1 MTRIRSLIP
10 ARGHALTLSV
20 ALNLFLAGAA
30 AGLWLGADAA
40 PPAAAETEYSF
51 AEFVRDLPDET
62 RLGIA
67 SALDSRRDDVARR
80 IEALARAR
88 AEVVTAL
95 GAERHDPD
103 RLRRALVGLREAT
116 RDVQA
121 AMHAIVGEVTGRL
134 DPDDRARLAR
144 SMFATVRDS
153 RNGEALLYEVPLL

>member
-1 MTRIRSLIP
+1 MTRIRSLLP
-10 ARGHALTLSV
+10 ARRHALTLSV

-30 AGLWLGADAA
+30 AGLWLGADAT
-40 PPAAAETEYSF
+40 PPAETEYSF

-67 SALDSRRDDVARR
+67 SALDSRRDGVARR

-103 RLRRALVGLREAT
+103 RLRRALVGLRETT

-121 AMHAIVGEVTGRL
+121 AMHAVVGEVTDRL
-134 DPDDRARLAR
+134 GPDDRARLAR
-144 SMFATVRDS
+144 SMFATVRES